1 MPALLAAKKMKRRDR
16 VIELITAKAMTSV
29 ELSKVIHCG
38 LRGTQIII
46 TKLRKAGLIHIQG
59 YRRQKA
65 GIAAM
70 WRYGIG
76 VDATKPPPVP
86 CAERSRKCRDGQGV
100 EEHAFALARQRAKK
114 WKIKRDP
121 LVAAFFGE
129 MK

>member
-1 MPALLAAKKMKRRDR
+1 MNRTEKTIALLKIKPLTTRQ
-16 VIELITAKAMTSV
+16 ISEI
-29 ELSKVIHCG
+29 IHCG
-38 LRGTQIII
+38 MRGTLGIVG
-46 TKLRKAGLIHIQG
+46 KLRKQSLIHICG
-59 YRRQKA
+59 YRRQRQ

-76 VDATKPPPVP
+76 VDAVKPPPVP
-86 CAERSRKCRDGQGV
+86 CAERSRKCREGQGV

>member
-1 MPALLAAKKMKRRDR
+1 MHKRRDR
-16 VIELITAKAMTSV
+16 VIELITAKAMTSA

-46 TKLRKAGLIHIQG
+46 TKLRKDGLIHIQG
-59 YRRQKA
+59 YRRQRA

-76 VDATKPPPVP
+76 VDAIKPPPVP
-86 CAERSRKCRDGQGV
+86 CAERSRKSREAQGV

-121 LVAAFFGE
+121 LVAAFFGSN
-129 MK
+129 

>member
-1 MPALLAAKKMKRRDR
+1 MNKRRDR

-76 VDATKPPPVP
+76 VDATKPPPFVST
-86 CAERSRKCRDGQGV
+86 ERSRKFRNGQGV

-114 WKIKRDP
+114 RKIKRDP
-121 LVAAFFGE
+121 LVAAFFGSN
-129 MK
+129 